1 MDDDSTELYGSVLP
15 SISPSHFPSPPPVL
29 TPTFADFDYWNPRC
43 EIEETTPLKWDPS
56 LNPPQAPLLSSE
68 IVQSLAHSYS
78 EQSHIRHSAPP
89 QPRPLPFDLKCLHEF
104 GPIASAPPQIESF
117 PFEPFP
123 NSPRVV
129 QDPPRKNSAAS
140 TESNKPFLDLGQ
152 SDSASL
158 QSEYS
163 YSVLNRSSL
172 DLPRSSIN
180 HYERIPRKKPSMH
193 QRIRSMLSAP
203 SAPRPGPLPVPLPAS
218 PRISTSQALR
228 NRPSSP
234 TPSTATTSSRLTR
247 SNAYRSLGRA
257 LLDKDPKSPVLES
270 SFPRSEISYAQRV
283 VLETLSPSTASP
295 VPSSTLSLNSRRKEK
310 IGDDLRFL
318 ASTSSSSSP
327 ALLLQPKEGTKTAR
341 KSTIKKKLSSK
352 MLEFF
357 HDNDDATPSSPA
369 STPTTT
375 TVKLTK
381 KKRRPQALSLASSNL
396 HDVNAKIDS
405 RPPSLVK
412 KLSSFGIGSSRSS
425 QPLPLPSPLILNSPT
440 PRNWNFDKKDMNR
453 CSSTISSLHSPPLR
467 SSPHSVKRPL
477 SEPLTFPVHPNLSTH
492 RRSTLSTTLSPL
504 ASHWSPDTS
513 TSSTTS
519 SRLSTLQA
527 ENSKLVL
534 ENKLL
539 RSTLESKEEEIK
551 LLNRREETTMRLIE
565 EALTGQVTMRR
576 EGSKTSLADEESVKG
591 TEEEWVKSLKR
602 LERGIFAE

>member
-327 ALLLQPKEGTKTAR
+327 ALLLQPKEGTKINR
-341 KSTIKKKLSSK
+341 KSLIKKKLSSR

-357 HDNDDATPSSPA
+357 HDNDD
-369 STPTTT
+369 STPFSSASTTT
-375 TVKLTK
+375 TKAEFTK

-396 HDVNAKIDS
+396 LAVNAKIES

-425 QPLPLPSPLILNSPT
+425 HPLPLPSPLTLNSPT
-440 PRNWNFDKKDMNR
+440 PTNLNFHKKAIDPR
-453 CSSTISSLHSPPLR
+453 SSTISSLHSPSLR
-467 SSPHSVKRPL
+467 SPPHSAKSPL
-477 SEPLTFPVHPNLSTH
+477 SEPLIIPVHPNLSTY

-513 TSSTTS
+513 TSSS
-519 SRLSTLQA
+519 SELSTLQA
-527 ENSKLVL
+527 ENSRLL
-534 ENKLL
+534 LDNKLL
-539 RSTLESKEEEIK
+539 RSTLESKEEEIE
-551 LLNRREETTMRLIE
+551 LLKRREETTRRLIE

-576 EGSKTSLADEESVKG
+576 EGSKTSLADEERVKG
-591 TEEEWVKSLKR
+591 TEEEWVKSLKS

>member
-1 MDDDSTELYGSVLP
+1 MDDDSTELCGSVVP
-15 SISPSHFPSPPPVL
+15 SISPSHFPSSPPFL

-43 EIEETTPLKWDPS
+43 EIEETTPSKWDPS
-56 LNPPQAPLLSSE
+56 LNPPQASLLSNE
-68 IVQSLAHSYS
+68 ILKSLAHSHS
-78 EQSHIRHSAPP
+78 DNNQIRHSAPP
-89 QPRPLPFDLKCLHEF
+89 QPHLLPSDLVCLHEF

-117 PFEPFP
+117 PFDPLP
-123 NSPRVV
+123 SLSRLV
-129 QDPPRKNSAAS
+129 QDPPRKNSAAT

-158 QSEYS
+158 RSEYS
-163 YSVLNRSSL
+163 YRAHNSPSFDS
-172 DLPRSSIN
+172 DQSK
-180 HYERIPRKKPSMH
+180 ERFPRKKPSMH
-193 QRIRSMLSAP
+193 QRVRSMLSAP

-218 PRISTSQALR
+218 PRISTTQALR
-228 NRPSSP
+228 NRSSSP

-257 LLDKDPKSPVLES
+257 LLGKDPKSPVLES
-270 SFPRSEISYAQRV
+270 SFPHSEISYAQRV
-283 VLETLSPSTASP
+283 VFETLSPSAASP
-295 VPSSTLSLNSRRKEK
+295 VPSSTLSLDSRRKEK